1 MVPDLAPHSP
11 PDLPLV
17 AAAQTVAV
25 KGDIVANVARHVVLA
40 AIAARHGARLIVFPE
55 LSLTGY
61 EPTLAR
67 ELALAP
73 DDERLAP
80 LRDTARCEGIVIV
93 AGAPLRNGGALPLI
107 AALTFLPDG
116 TTHVYTKQHLHDG
129 EEAAFAC
136 GQGGT
141 TLNVDDAQVAL
152 AVCAEITHASH
163 AAAAAQAGAQLYAA
177 SVLVSENGYA
187 ADAALLQGYA
197 ATHALPVL
205 MANHGGPSGGWQCA
219 GRSAMWDETGTLLAA
234 APGDGECLLLARRA
248 GGAWETTLLGTG
260 SSRADGPARCLSP
273 TFSG

>member
-1 MVPDLAPHSP
+1 VTARHL
-11 PDLPLV
+11 PDLPLL
-17 AAAQTVAV
+17 AAAQTVVV
-25 KGDIVANVARHVVLA
+25 KGDIGANVERHVVLS
-40 AIAARHGARLIVFPE
+40 AIAARHGARLVLFPE

-67 ELALAP
+67 ELALTA
-73 DDERLAP
+73 DDARLAP

-93 AGAPLRNGGALPLI
+93 AGAPLRNDGGLPLI
-107 AALTFLPDG
+107 GALTFLPDG
-116 TTHVYTKQHLHDG
+116 TMHVYTKQHLHDG

-136 GQGGT
+136 GQGGAA
-141 TLNVDDAQVAL
+141 LSVDGAQVAL

-163 AAAAAQAGAQLYAA
+163 AAAAALAGAQLYAA

-187 ADAALLQGYA
+187 ADAARLQGHA

-219 GRSAMWDETGTLLAA
+219 GRSAVWDEAGALVAA
-234 APGDGECLLLARRA
+234 APGGGECLLLARRTA
-248 GGAWETTLLGTG
+248 GEWEATLLGTG
-260 SSRADGPARCLSP
+260 SSRAEGPARCLSP

>member
-1 MVPDLAPHSP
+1 MTGRHIRT
-11 PDLPLV
+11 DLPLV
-17 AAAQTVAV
+17 AAAQTVVV
-25 KGDIVANVARHVVLA
+25 KGDIAANVARHVVLA

-61 EPTLAR
+61 EPALAR

-73 DDERLAP
+73 DDACLAP

-93 AGAPLRNGGALPLI
+93 AGAPLRNDGGLPLI

-116 TTHVYTKQHLHDG
+116 TTRRHTKQHLHAG
-129 EEAAFAC
+129 EEAAFT
-136 GQGGT
+136 QGEGGAAL
-141 TLNVDDAQVAL
+141 TLDGARVAL

-163 AAAAAQAGAQLYAA
+163 ASAAAHAGAQLYAA

-219 GRSAMWDETGTLLAA
+219 GRSAVWDETGALVAA
-234 APGDGECLLLARRA
+234 APGGGECLLLARRA
-248 GGAWETTLLGTG
+248 GGAWESALLGTG
-260 SSRADGPARCLSP
+260 AGLR
-273 TFSG
+273 T